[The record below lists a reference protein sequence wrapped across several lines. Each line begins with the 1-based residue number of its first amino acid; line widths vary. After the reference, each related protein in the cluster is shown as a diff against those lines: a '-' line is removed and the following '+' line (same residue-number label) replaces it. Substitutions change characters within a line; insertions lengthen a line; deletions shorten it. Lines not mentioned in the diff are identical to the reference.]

1 MFCGT
6 PDEQYW
12 ARIYLSTPTEI
23 YFDERKSNYTFI
35 RYTQKCF
42 LDPTMRFHSQVP
54 TKLKSTYKSLELT
67 TATRLPTVVHHIPA
81 KLHNV
86 I

>member
-12 ARIYLSTPTEI
+12 ARIYFSTHTEI

-35 RYTQKCF
+35 RYTQECV
-42 LDPTMRFHSQVP
+42 LDPTMRFYSHVS
-54 TKLKSTYKSLELT
+54 YKT
-67 TATRLPTVVHHIPA
+67 
-81 KLHNV
+81 
-86 I
+86 